1 MQDLLIDAGNTRL
14 KLGLFH
20 SKELVFKETMA
31 YAEVAVR
38 LPELLQMH
46 QVKNIFIC
54 DVSGKLEALL
64 PALNLELP
72 ITFLTEQ
79 TILPFDNL
87 YQSATLGSDRKAL
100 VAGAMAIYPQRN
112 CLVIDAGTCVTYDI
126 LTHAHEFLGGNI
138 TPGLQMRLQAMH
150 TFTGK
155 LPLLEWQETAEL
167 MGNTTQAC
175 MQSGTYYGLIGEI
188 NYFVEAYQQMHPG
201 LRVILTGGDA
211 HVLAKS
217 IKTSIFVNEDLLLHG
232 LNKIVNHHAE

>member
-1 MQDLLIDAGNTRL
+1 MLDLLIDAGNTRL

-20 SKELVFKETMA
+20 NKEMVFKETMA
-31 YAEVAVR
+31 YAEFAVR

-54 DVSGKLEALL
+54 DVSGNLEALL
-64 PALNLELP
+64 PALKIDVP
-72 ITFLTEQ
+72 IAFLHEQ
-79 TILPFDNL
+79 TILPFHNL

-126 LTHAHEFLGGNI
+126 LTHAHEYLGGNI

-155 LPLLEWQETAEL
+155 LPMLEWQGTAEL

-175 MQSGTYYGLIGEI
+175 MQTGAYYGLIGEI
-188 NYFVEAYQQMHPG
+188 NFFVEAYKQEHPG
-201 LRVILTGGDA
+201 LMVILTGGDA